1 MRSELI
7 QITPSLAEHF
17 LSKNRVNRTISHHKV
32 AQYADLMQRGKWSLT
47 HQGIAF
53 YEDDSVADGQH
64 RLLAIIKARAT
75 VPMMVTY
82 GLEKESSLAIDY
94 HRPRRIIDGIIGSP
108 RYLARLNSSGL
119 CGKFCKTCDR
129 RCWRWSCTLS
139 VLRWPN

>member
-1 MRSELI
+1 MKSELI
-7 QITPSLAEHF
+7 KVTPSLAEHF

-32 AQYADLMQRGKWSLT
+32 NDYANLMQRGKWSLT

-53 YEDDSVADGQH
+53 YEDDSIADGQH

-94 HRPRRIIDGIIGSP
+94 HRPRSIVDGIKIG
-108 RYLARLNSSGL
+108 G
-119 CGKFCKTCDR
+119 F
-129 RCWRWSCTLS
+129 
-139 VLRWPN
+139 